1 MSIPLRELTP
11 EQRGAIARDYGDHAI
26 TVAAILARHDIHHRS
41 LYGLVRAEN
50 LPLRRAEIAAGADD
64 PFAHGRRQPRPE
76 RLTDEALLA
85 RERELIDAATA
96 VARRQIRALEV
107 ERVLGQDGEKTSRIL
122 ASTARTLGELGRRS
136 HDNLERLGKL
146 KRVRAQKVHELAQSR
161 PAHEVLADFTRR
173 LAAYCEGRD
182 AEEGTA

>member
-26 TVAAILARHDIHHRS
+26 TVAAILARHDIHHRT
-41 LYGLVRAEN
+41 LYGLV
-50 LPLRRAEIAAGADD
+50 
-64 PFAHGRRQPRPE
+64 
-76 RLTDEALLA
+76 
-85 RERELIDAATA
+85 
-96 VARRQIRALEV
+96 
-107 ERVLGQDGEKTSRIL
+107 LGEDGEKTSRIL

-146 KRVRAQKVHELAQSR
+146 KRLRAQKVHELAQSR

-173 LAAYCEGRD
+173 LAAYC
-182 AEEGTA
+182 

>member
-1 MSIPLRELTP
+1 MPIPLRELTP
-11 EQRGAIARDYGDHAI
+11 EQRAAIARDYGDHAI
-26 TVAAILARHDIHHRS
+26 TVAAILARHDIHHRT
-41 LYGLVRAEN
+41 LYGLVRAGD

-107 ERVLGQDGEKTSRIL
+107 ERVLGE
-122 ASTARTLGELGRRS
+122 GR
-136 HDNLERLGKL
+136 
-146 KRVRAQKVHELAQSR
+146 AR
-161 PAHEVLADFTRR
+161 PARR
-173 LAAYCEGRD
+173 RRASSPRRRARSASSAAARMTTSN
-182 AEEGTA
+182 ARPSSSA